1 MDNTFSV
8 VLCKESELVECR
20 RVFSASEIAPVLS
33 IHVPYEY
40 FTYSR
45 YAIHQISDSKHAVD
59 ISRYVRPRCSP
70 AWLDIYTCGLD
81 VSPGQ
86 HDYVVRYYDPSTS
99 SYIWAYFGYIIQ
111 TENTNKSYVYMKREQ

>member
-20 RVFSASEIAPVLS
+20 RVFSESEIAPVLS
-33 IHVPYEY
+33 IRVPHEY

-45 YAIHQISDSKHAVD
+45 YGIQQISDSKHAID

-70 AWLDIYTCGLD
+70 AWLDICTCGLD

-86 HDYVVRYYDPSTS
+86 HDYVVRYYDPSTQ
-99 SYIWAYFGYIIQ
+99 SYACAYFGYIIQ
-111 TENTNKSYVYMKREQ
+111 TENTNKSYLYINRE

>member
-8 VLCKESELVECR
+8 VLCKESELLECR
-20 RVFSASEIAPVLS
+20 RVFSESEIAPVLS
-33 IHVPYEY
+33 IRVPHEY
-40 FTYSR
+40 FTYSM
-45 YAIHQISDSKHAVD
+45 YGIQQISDSKHAID
-59 ISRYVRPRCSP
+59 ISRYVRHRCSP

-86 HDYVVRYYDPSTS
+86 HDYVVRYYNPSTS

-111 TENTNKSYVYMKREQ
+111 TEHTNKSYVYMRR

>member
-1 MDNTFSV
+1 M
-8 VLCKESELVECR
+8 VECR
-20 RVFSASEIAPVLS
+20 RVFSESGIAPVLS
-33 IHVPYEY
+33 IRVPHEY
-40 FTYSR
+40 FTYSM
-45 YAIHQISDSKHAVD
+45 YGIHQISDSKHAID

-70 AWLDIYTCGLD
+70 AWLDICTCGLD

-111 TENTNKSYVYMKREQ
+111 TENTNKPYLYMDRE